1 MIKKTVIFS
10 LLSVCSIFCPPA
22 QAAVGIRGSDIAQH
36 TITVNNLAFTPII
49 STDTL
54 QAGTTFYVSSGTV
67 GSGGLTVLGPL
78 SVQGSSVS
86 SGTILAGNLQLTG
99 WAVAG
104 SSITA
109 GAGFY
114 GDGSKLSG
122 VITSTSALQADINSR
137 VLKAGDTMTGSL
149 SVIPS
154 AIGVMIQVSTIIPTI
169 DTTHAY
175 YGLYSVNGSANNNTP
190 SGTAR
195 KATGIYGE
203 GFGIASESGPS
214 AVSVGVSG
222 KATGYG
228 TNYGLYGYASN
239 GAPNYAAYL
248 DGDMLSTG
256 TVSAV
261 SFIGDGSRLT
271 GVVKTT
277 GDTMTGQLTI
287 TSSVTTTGDAK
298 FGGKVGINGIVPFY
312 DLDVSGAARFT
323 GQGIIGSS
331 LTVSGEVGASAFKGS
346 GAALTSLTAANIS
359 AGTAGIDIT
368 GNAATV
374 TNGLYTTTSFAGDV
388 TGTYN
393 ATVVGNDSHSH
404 TSSTLTGVIYSTATG
419 TYGIS
424 ITGNAA
430 TATTTTGNAATATAL
445 AADPA
450 DCTLPNVA
458 LGINA
463 SGTAVCSQ
471 PSNITGNAAT
481 VTNGLYTTTSFSGDV
496 TGNYNSTVVGNDS
509 HTHSAG
515 TLQNVV
521 STGTSFGG
529 DVSGTYNAIAVTDD
543 SHSHS
548 ASTLTGV
555 IQSTATG
562 TYAISTTGNAATATK
577 LATAR
582 TINGVSFDGT
592 ANINIAT
599 TSYLADGT
607 SLNLTGATFS
617 ANSSSVTLQG
627 NTFNGANQLVKLDSL
642 SKLPAVDG
650 SQLTGLPSTPGGA
663 VLASTQTFTGQN
675 TFTQKVGYFSSPNGA
690 YGVYIATTTAITGKL
705 TTTVASDILD
715 WVYSGYTSTFFGSH
729 NGATSGDDG
738 FGIYDHSYS
747 WNGRL
752 DLGLIYGP
760 QLHGKGNPGAPL
772 LGLNNGNPTVA
783 LDVTGGILA
792 SSSVTAN
799 GGFYGP
805 FSRIDTALSTAAY
818 LGNVQT
824 FTAAQTMTGPL
835 TLAGSSLTI
844 TTGMLKSGTVLT
856 DGSDI
861 GRFIA
866 AEEIT
871 AHAHYGFL
879 DVSSMSFTT
888 PYTYGHASFDSAVTI
903 NGSADVDHNV
913 GFQESGQYQG
923 TGRITGMKGFTSQ
936 PTIVYPGT
944 ATYTMGYAAYTP
956 TGTGLI
962 DATYGFYADGSNTR
976 GTLNYAFYSQGSA
989 PSYLGGKLGIG
1000 IQAPSAALHVHSS
1013 PDANYGNL
1021 ALDDSRTTA
1030 ADVGGVATFAGYKT
1044 GTSAKGIFAK
1054 IKGLKE
1060 NATSANEAG
1069 YLAFETNN
1077 NAAYVEGM
1085 RITSGQKI
1093 GIGTANPSTKLHVSS
1108 GTLTVDGT
1116 GARITTTGNVTA
1128 TSAAFTLNT
1137 ATSTF
1142 AGYIDMGLELVANSC
1157 TAAASCTATCPAGKY
1172 IISGG
1177 CFNLNKPSRASY
1189 PNTTTTWYCGL
1200 VSPDTDTISSYAY
1213 CARVVAATGY

>member
-1 MIKKTVIFS
+1 MCYNNRMNMIKKTVIFS

-277 GDTMTGQLTI
+277 GDTMTGPLTQ
-287 TSSVTTTGDAK
+287 TSSITLHSPTNGVAFSVIRLQDNSIIPADISIGADSSRNYK
-298 FGGKVGINGIVPFY
+298 VSGGAGEGMKWAPNNSPSHAMYLDSSGNLAIGNGTSPSYPLDVDGIVRATSY
-312 DLDVSGAARFT
+312 
-323 GQGIIGSS
+323 IG
-331 LTVSGEVGASAFKGS
+331 
-346 GAALTSLTAANIS
+346 
-359 AGTAGIDIT
+359 
-368 GNAATV
+368 
-374 TNGLYTTTSFAGDV
+374 NG
-388 TGTYN
+388 
-393 ATVVGNDSHSH
+393 
-404 TSSTLTGVIYSTATG
+404 STLTGVITST
-419 TYGIS
+419 S
-424 ITGNAA
+424 V
-430 TATTTTGNAATATAL
+430 L
-445 AADPA
+445 
-450 DCTLPNVA
+450 
-458 LGINA
+458 
-463 SGTAVCSQ
+463 SSQ
-471 PSNITGNAAT
+471 I
-481 VTNGLYTTTSFSGDV
+481 
-496 TGNYNSTVVGNDS
+496 
-509 HTHSAG
+509 
-515 TLQNVV
+515 
-521 STGTSFGG
+521 
-529 DVSGTYNAIAVTDD
+529 
-543 SHSHS
+543 
-548 ASTLTGV
+548 
-555 IQSTATG
+555 
-562 TYAISTTGNAATATK
+562 
-577 LATAR
+577 
-582 TINGVSFDGT
+582 
-592 ANINIAT
+592 
-599 TSYLADGT
+599 
-607 SLNLTGATFS
+607 S
-617 ANSSSVTLQG
+617 ANT
-627 NTFNGANQLVKLDSL
+627 A
-642 SKLPAVDG
+642 A
-650 SQLTGLPSTPGGA
+650 LT
-663 VLASTQTFTGQN
+663 
-675 TFTQKVGYFSSPNGA
+675 
-690 YGVYIATTTAITGKL
+690 
-705 TTTVASDILD
+705 
-715 WVYSGYTSTFFGSH
+715 
-729 NGATSGDDG
+729 
-738 FGIYDHSYS
+738 
-747 WNGRL
+747 
-752 DLGLIYGP
+752 
-760 QLHGKGNPGAPL
+760 
-772 LGLNNGNPTVA
+772 
-783 LDVTGGILA
+783 
-792 SSSVTAN
+792 
-799 GGFYGP
+799 
-805 FSRIDTALSTAAY
+805 TAAY
-818 LGNVQT
+818 LASTQT

-856 DGSDI
+856 DGSDT

-888 PYTYGHASFDSAVTI
+888 PDTYGHASFNSAVTI

-936 PTIVYPGT
+936 STIVYPGT